1 MNNIQKRF
9 IYYLLGCIGTRM
21 VLTILAKNLSK
32 EKVQYMSFITLVM
45 GLGFLY
51 IYAFGNERA
60 DNQLEWASAKIW
72 WNDYRIIH
80 GILYT
85 SFSILGI
92 LKINKAWILLG
103 LDTFLGLVLFLHYH
117 YISGNYESLF

>member
-9 IYYLLGCIGTRM
+9 LYYLLFCIGTRT
-21 VLTILAKNLSK
+21 VLTILAKNLTK
-32 EKVQYMSFITLVM
+32 EKVKYMSFITLVM

-51 IYAFGNERA
+51 IYTFGNERA
-60 DNQLEWASAKIW
+60 NNQLEWANAKIW

-103 LDTFLGLVLFLHYH
+103 LDTLLGLILFLHYH
-117 YISGNYESLF
+117 YISGNYQQLF

>member
-9 IYYLLGCIGTRM
+9 LYYLLFCIGTRM
-21 VLTILAKNLSK
+21 VLTILAKNLTK
-32 EKVQYMSFITLVM
+32 EKVKYMSFITLVM

-51 IYAFGNERA
+51 IYAFGSKRA
-60 DNQLEWASAKIW
+60 DNQLEWANAKIW

-103 LDTFLGLVLFLHYH
+103 LDTLLGLILFLHYH